1 MEDTK
6 ERREDSR
13 EKRRKLGH
21 LLCSIIDWMS
31 VDDYRPVNVLKWIV
45 FVWVG
50 THAFFEASEGEFQ
63 QLVGKKHD
71 LVL

>member
-13 EKRRKLGH
+13 EKEKRRKLGH

-45 FVWVG
+45 FACIG
-50 THAFFEASEGEFQ
+50 THGFYEATESKLQ
-63 QLVGKKHD
+63 WLVECC
-71 LVL
+71 